1 MRLLFTGILVVALL
15 LIVYIL
21 ITQKLGFAWLTRLGM
36 HIVLAALA
44 IYIVNF
50 SGIVP
55 QLYVP
60 LNPITLTT
68 VLLLGLPGVALL
80 IGINLTFV

>member
-21 ITQKLGFAWLTRLGM
+21 ITRKLGFAWLTRLGM

-50 SGIVP
+50 SGVMP
-55 QLYVP
+55 ELYVP
-60 LNPITLTT
+60 LNPITVTT

-80 IGINLTFV
+80 VGIKLTLV

>member
-1 MRLLFTGILVVALL
+1 MRLLFTGILIVALL

-21 ITQKLGFAWLTRLGM
+21 ITRKLGFAWLTRLGM

-50 SGIVP
+50 SGVMP
-55 QLYVP
+55 ELYVP
-60 LNPITLTT
+60 LNPITMTT

-80 IGINLTFV
+80 VGIKLTIV

>member
-1 MRLLFTGILVVALL
+1 MALL

-21 ITQKLGFAWLTRLGM
+21 ITRKLGFAWLTRLGM

-50 SGIVP
+50 SGVMP
-55 QLYVP
+55 ELYVP
-60 LNPITLTT
+60 LNPITVTA

-80 IGINLTFV
+80 VGIKLTLV